1 MKPLLSSLREKKRY
15 VVFKVISQEQLP
27 FKGISKGI
35 KEHFLSL
42 MGEFGYTKSG
52 LMLLHEQWNQSK
64 NTGVAKINHKYVTH
78 LKMALSLIKNIESEK
93 VIVNSL
99 GVSGILAKTKRFV

>member
-27 FKGISKGI
+27 FKEINKSI

-42 MGEFGYTKSG
+42 MGEFGYAKAG

-64 NTGVAKINHKYVTH
+64 NTGIAKINHKYVPH
-78 LKMALSLIKNIESEK
+78 LKMALSLIKNIENEK

-99 GVSGILAKTKRFV
+99 GVSGILAKTQRFI